1 MKLTQTPVLF
11 YFLLGLSLALL
22 GLSTLLMFM
31 RSHNQ
36 SISHPLPVSYDE
48 DLGLSKN
55 EESPKPQQALH
66 IVANHELK
74 QPLSDI
80 LSKFKHH
87 NPHITTTVNYVNNS
101 QISSYLSENTE
112 THLVLTDAPT
122 MERIEDSFKANSSN
136 SAKPDS
142 TDSSLSEKNI
152 TPPFD
157 FAMSKSNSSNEGS
170 QVKFQGYVLESIED
184 TAAQDNKGSS
194 ATIIF
199 RRFLLSSNVQKM
211 LKSSELESIET
222 YQNSVDDLFNTSAN
236 SDVDVSVEEMLE

>member
-1 MKLTQTPVLF
+1 MKLTKNPVLF

-36 SISHPLPVSYDE
+36 SISHPLPVTYD
-48 DLGLSKN
+48 DLALSKN
-55 EESPKPQQALH
+55 DESPKLH

-80 LSKFKHH
+80 LSKFKHY
-87 NPHITTTVNYVNNS
+87 NPHITTTVNYVNSS
-101 QISSYLSENTE
+101 QIRSYLSENPE

-170 QVKFQGYVLESIED
+170 QVKFQGCVLESIED
-184 TAAQDNKGSS
+184 TAAQDSKGSS
-194 ATIIF
+194 AAMIF
-199 RRFLLSSNVQKM
+199 RRFLLSSSVQKV

-222 YQNSVDDLFNTSAN
+222 YQNSVDDLFNTNAN

>member
-1 MKLTQTPVLF
+1 MKLTKNPVLF

-36 SISHPLPVSYDE
+36 SISHPLPVTYD
-48 DLGLSKN
+48 DLALSKN
-55 EESPKPQQALH
+55 DESPKLH

-80 LSKFKHH
+80 LSKFKHY
-87 NPHITTTVNYVNNS
+87 NPHITTTVNYVNSS
-101 QISSYLSENTE
+101 QIRSYLSENPE
-112 THLVLTDAPT
+112 THLILTDAPT

-170 QVKFQGYVLESIED
+170 QVKFQGYVLESIKD
-184 TAAQDNKGSS
+184 TAAQDSEGSS
-194 ATIIF
+194 AAMIF
-199 RRFLLSSNVQKM
+199 RRFLLSSSVQKV

-222 YQNSVDDLFNTSAN
+222 YQNSVDDLFNTNAN

>member
-1 MKLTQTPVLF
+1 MKLTKNPVLF

-36 SISHPLPVSYDE
+36 SISHPLPVTYD
-48 DLGLSKN
+48 DLALSKN
-55 EESPKPQQALH
+55 DESPKLH

-80 LSKFKHH
+80 LSKFKHY
-87 NPHITTTVNYVNNS
+87 NPHITTTVNYVNSS
-101 QISSYLSENTE
+101 QIRSYLSENPE

-170 QVKFQGYVLESIED
+170 QVKFQGCVLESIED
-184 TAAQDNKGSS
+184 TAAQDSKGSS
-194 ATIIF
+194 AAMIF
-199 RRFLLSSNVQKM
+199 RRFLLSSSVQKV

-222 YQNSVDDLFNTSAN
+222 YQNSVDDLFNTDAN

>member
-36 SISHPLPVSYDE
+36 SISHPLPVTYD
-48 DLGLSKN
+48 DLALSKN
-55 EESPKPQQALH
+55 DESPKLH

-80 LSKFKHH
+80 LSKFKHY
-87 NPHITTTVNYVNNS
+87 NPHITTTVNYVNSS
-101 QISSYLSENTE
+101 QIRSYLSENPE
-112 THLVLTDAPT
+112 THLILTDAPT

-152 TPPFD
+152 TPLFD

-170 QVKFQGYVLESIED
+170 QVKFQGCVLESIED
-184 TAAQDNKGSS
+184 TAAQDSEDSS
-194 ATIIF
+194 AAMIF
-199 RRFLLSSNVQKM
+199 RRFLLSSSVQKV

-222 YQNSVDDLFNTSAN
+222 YQNSVDDLFNTNAN

>member
-1 MKLTQTPVLF
+1 MKLTKNPVLF

-36 SISHPLPVSYDE
+36 SISHPLPVTYD
-48 DLGLSKN
+48 DLALSKN
-55 EESPKPQQALH
+55 DESPKLH

-80 LSKFKHH
+80 LSKFKHY
-87 NPHITTTVNYVNNS
+87 NPHITTTVNYVNSS
-101 QISSYLSENTE
+101 QIRSYLSENPE

-152 TPPFD
+152 TPLFD

-170 QVKFQGYVLESIED
+170 QVKFQGCVLESIED
-184 TAAQDNKGSS
+184 TAAQDSKGSS
-194 ATIIF
+194 AAMIF
-199 RRFLLSSNVQKM
+199 RRFLLSSSVQKV

-222 YQNSVDDLFNTSAN
+222 YQNSVDDLFNTDAN